1 MIIRRV
7 ELENVLSHE
16 KTEVVFSDGIV
27 SIVGPNGAG
36 KSTIVEAI
44 YLALL
49 VDGRPD
55 IRGGKTEFIVTK
67 GKRNGRIS
75 VYFEIGGKKYI
86 VERKLDVD
94 SSSQAKLYEVNESG
108 RRQISSGAP
117 SVVKEIGRLLDLA
130 NYTSSELRDLI
141 RATIFSLQDELT
153 QIIDV
158 QDSERKKWILSLLG
172 LSYLEKALDNV
183 KDVIRDK
190 KIGLDG
196 ELKSLKKVLEEAK
209 NNLKRLEKELSSAED
224 RLSKLLKEKEVRERE
239 VKELDEKLNLVRSAI
254 DTVIELRK
262 VLVLRKLEDLEG
274 VVRRLSILKD
284 WNPQSYDWIA
294 NEIAN
299 LRNNLRR
306 VDNELREFLEKASQ
320 TFEVPIDKL
329 EELRSD
335 IERRIRALKEQ
346 EGGYRKHLELL
357 RDFLNKFELSDRC
370 PVCGSR
376 IDSSERVKKHLVEEA
391 SNIEEKLEEVT
402 RELKD
407 LEGKLRLI
415 DKTLRNLRE
424 LLPKKKNIEE
434 NLGEKE
440 RELEQLEMKAK
451 EFCTSVGIE
460 FHDVDECIQQLKK
473 LREEFTRAEN
483 ELDVLRSQVRSEPTH
498 SFADLEEL
506 FSKLVLV
513 LNKLGLRPLSALSI
527 EHLNQLRDGELEKLR
542 RNLESDLR
550 VAQEK
555 LSRLSSEIE
564 GLKGSIVKT
573 KELIGGLK
581 VDIEKYERE
590 IRDAERKSKVLEL
603 LGSFS
608 ERYLGKDGEIAKRL
622 TKAVREGLE
631 KRANRILSKLE
642 LPNIAINDEFQIF
655 VKVPEG
661 EVPIKNA
668 SGGER
673 VGVSIALRLA
683 LAELVMGRS
692 PTTLILDEPTVY
704 LDSER
709 RGSVFDII
717 KELSKSLRQ
726 LIVVTH
732 DDTIINISD
741 RVIRVEKAGGVSKA
755 VPEEPA

>member
-27 SIVGPNGAG
+27 SIVGPNGTG

-67 GKRNGRIS
+67 GKRNGRVS
-75 VYFEIGGKKYI
+75 VHLEIGGKKYV
-86 VERKLDVD
+86 VERRLEVD
-94 SSSQAKLYEVNESG
+94 GSSQAKLYEVDEGG
-108 RRQISSGAP
+108 RKLIASGAP

-130 NYTSSELRDLI
+130 SYTPGELRDLI
-141 RATIFSLQDELT
+141 RATIFSLQNELT

-158 QDSERKKWILSLLG
+158 QDSKRKEWILSLLG
-172 LSYLEKALDNV
+172 LSYLEKALYNI
-183 KDVIRDK
+183 KDVIKEKD
-190 KIGLDG
+190 GLDG
-196 ELKSLKKVLEEAK
+196 ELKSIRKVLEEDK
-209 NNLKRLEKELSSAED
+209 NNLKRLEKELSDAED
-224 RLSKLLKEKEVRERE
+224 KLSKLLKEKDDRERE
-239 VKELDEKLNLVRSAI
+239 VKELDEKLSLVRSAI

-262 VLVLRKLEDLEG
+262 ALVLRKLEELEG
-274 VVRRLSILKD
+274 VVRRLSILKKWD
-284 WNPQSYDWIA
+284 PQSYDWMS
-294 NEIAN
+294 NEVED
-299 LRNNLRR
+299 LRSKLRE
-306 VDNELREFLEKASQ
+306 VVSELREFLEKASK
-320 TFEVPIDKL
+320 TFEAPVDKL

-335 IERRIRALKEQ
+335 VEKKIRALKER

-357 RDFLNKFELSDRC
+357 RDFLNKFELGDRC
-370 PVCGSR
+370 PICGSR
-376 IDSSERVKKHLVEEA
+376 IDSPERVKKHLVDEA
-391 SNIEEKLEEVT
+391 SNIERELEEVR
-402 RELKD
+402 REL
-407 LEGKLRLI
+407 EGQEEKLRLI
-415 DKTLRNLRE
+415 DEALRNLRE
-424 LLPKKKNIEE
+424 LLSKKRNIEDSLRGKE
-434 NLGEKE
+434 EK
-440 RELEQLEMKAK
+440 LEQLKMKAK
-451 EFCTSVGIE
+451 ELCTSVGIAFRE
-460 FHDVDECIQQLKK
+460 VGECVQQLRE
-473 LREEFTRAEN
+473 LREKVTKAES
-483 ELDVLRSQVRSEPTH
+483 ELEVLRSQVGSELTH
-498 SFADLEEL
+498 SLVDLEEL
-506 FSKLVLV
+506 FSRLVLA
-513 LNKLGLRPLSALSI
+513 LNKLELKPPATLSI
-527 EHLNQLRDGELEKLR
+527 EHLGLLRDEVLEKRRRELEESLR
-542 RNLESDLR
+542 KARKELDR
-550 VAQEK
+550 V
-555 LSRLSSEIE
+555 SSEVKRLE
-564 GLKGSIVKT
+564 GSIGET
-573 KELIGGLK
+573 KKHIDELRK
-581 VDIEKYERE
+581 RIEKYERDK
-590 IRDAERKSKVLEL
+590 RDAERKSRVLEL
-603 LGSFS
+603 LGNFS

-631 KRANRILSKLE
+631 KRANRILNRLE
-642 LPNIAINDEFQIF
+642 LPNIVINDEFQIF

-741 RVIRVEKAGGVSKA
+741 RVIRVEKAGGVSKV